1 MLVTTRLTPKRSTL
15 PRTMQVDDLQPH
27 QAVLTKLWQF
37 PRARVFMDE
46 LNLKIS
52 RPCAQALEE
61 LADMVDKP
69 LGLGEEQKTRNEKAE
84 QALVRFH
91 KDFGKSPKRLRVGSK
106 LVSLHDHFRAR
117 LRDTVLAWRAAS
129 EREIGERH
137 LFRQRDRQGRCP
149 QSRRGSELL
158 VNVCVGLGRVC
169 I

>member
-1 MLVTTRLTPKRSTL
+1 MVTLTLTPKRSTL

-69 LGLGEEQKTRNEKAE
+69 LEPGEEQAIRKLRAE
-84 QALVRFH
+84 RALVRFH
-91 KDFGKSPKRLRVGSK
+91 EHFGKSAKRRCVGSK

-129 EREIGERH
+129 EHEIGQRH

-169 I
+169 T

>member
-1 MLVTTRLTPKRSTL
+1 MLVTPRLTPKRSTL

-27 QAVLTKLWQF
+27 QAVLTKLLQF

-46 LNLKIS
+46 LNLEIS
-52 RPCAQALEE
+52 PQCGKALKE

-69 LGLGEEQKTRNEKAE
+69 LEFGEGQETRKKKAE
-84 QALVRFH
+84 QALIRFQEH
-91 KDFGKSPKRLRVGSK
+91 FGKSAKRRCVGSK

-129 EREIGERH
+129 EHEIGERH
-137 LFRQRDRQGRCP
+137 VFRQRDRHGRCP

-169 I
+169 T